1 VRLTAA
7 GFSPETEIQLGAG
20 RKDSEYDILATAHT
34 DARGSLTTT
43 LAIPTWAEPEE
54 EWTFVAV
61 TRDGATRGVSGVFQ
75 VTQPDY
81 QGTVTISPRSGPS
94 GTRVDTVARGFPPD
108 AAVEIGVGR
117 LNSEYDVVA
126 TAQTDANGRV
136 EAEITI
142 PAFVEPEDR
151 WVIVVVA
158 EERPVSAISE
168 EFDVT
173 ETPTPSGNLF
183 TRTNIHLIAID
194 DDGQSGKEIGC
205 DDSVVPVEVPIE
217 PTIAPLTA
225 ALNKLLSID
234 TREYGQSGLYNAL
247 YRSDLT
253 LQDVVIKN
261 REAVIKLSGA
271 LTLGG
276 LCDKPRVR
284 AQLRETALQYAA
296 VDSVSIF
303 VNGTSLGELLEGG

>member
-194 DDGQSGKEIGC
+194 DDGQSG
-205 DDSVVPVEVPIE
+205 
-217 PTIAPLTA
+217 
-225 ALNKLLSID
+225 
-234 TREYGQSGLYNAL
+234 LYNAL